1 MVNLGSLPRSKME
14 FFVMIANSIAKIPIL
29 DVPRVYRFVI
39 VTSGFGY
46 SVDVLPRWHEIFNL
60 KIVSIVPYTK
70 ESIWC

>member
-39 VTSGFGY
+39 VTSAFGY
-46 SVDVLPRWHEIFNL
+46 SVDILPR
-60 KIVSIVPYTK
+60 
-70 ESIWC
+70 